1 MNKNEHES
9 IIGAIG
15 WGLLAIGMLG
25 IAICVDNEK
34 SSEITALVAVTAL
47 LLGLICVLISWF
59 I

>member
-1 MNKNEHES
+1 MSKNENES

-25 IAICVDNEK
+25 IVICMGNEK
-34 SSEITALVAVTAL
+34 SSEITALVAVIAL
-47 LLGLICVLISWF
+47 LLGLICILISWF